1 MLLISNILNQ
11 YSFLIPIAITKV
23 ITFYTFIITL
33 GLSFF
38 NLVKNIHVSAITVSL
53 VSFLSIYTINK
64 TKQYVIKIHYFSDK
78 LTKLLEQNKVC
89 QQLLKHPNT
98 QKILFVYNYM
108 KTYIND
114 KINLCKMSYEC
125 GVHTLNERVV
135 FTFIHKGKLTRIPIV
150 FNNFDIRNITKIEYM
165 LFGKSVYESN
175 KDHIE
180 YIKSFID
187 NKYRNINISP
197 LMMGYEKVK
206 ITSLDE
212 DFNMIES
219 EYLSNQYIN

>member
-108 KTYIND
+108 K
-114 KINLCKMSYEC
+114 KI
-125 GVHTLNERVV
+125 GRAHV
-135 FTFIHKGKLTRIPIV
+135 
-150 FNNFDIRNITKIEYM
+150 
-165 LFGKSVYESN
+165 
-175 KDHIE
+175 
-180 YIKSFID
+180 
-187 NKYRNINISP
+187 
-197 LMMGYEKVK
+197 
-206 ITSLDE
+206 
-212 DFNMIES
+212 
-219 EYLSNQYIN
+219 